1 MFFRSPEPDIETS
14 DATLTPEQQRVIA
27 KVRRLSTMSVLVMV
41 LGLAAVFGVIGY
53 RMMRDKGAN
62 PGEITATL
70 PRDAQ
75 VVGTAVSGDLLVL
88 TLKVGDAI
96 EIRTFRLGTLTP
108 AGRLRFAAEP

>member
-1 MFFRSPEPDIETS
+1 M
-14 DATLTPEQQRVIA
+14 IA
-27 KVRRLSTMSVLVMV
+27 KVRRLSMLS
-41 LGLAAVFGVIGY
+41 GLIMITGIAAVLGVIGY
-53 RMMRDKGAN
+53 RMMRDKAAN

-75 VVGTAVSGDLLVL
+75 VVSTAVSGDLLVL
-88 TLKVGDAI
+88 TLKVGGTI